1 MFPSATYLLFG
12 SLITSVLGDEPIV
25 KLSYGS
31 FQGKTTND
39 VLEFLGI
46 PFAAPPV
53 GNLRF
58 APPKN
63 PLKIEGVQQAT
74 AYGPSCPYL
83 IPEGNVPGG
92 GGTPSPMS
100 EDCLHINVV
109 RPGSIPYG
117 KKLPVVFV
125 GDTSQYPLGSN
136 IVRRS
141 LTLNEPVIFVSAN
154 YRTNAFGFLGG
165 QEVKDAKIANAG
177 LRDQRFALEWVQKYI
192 GLFGGDRKKV
202 TLWGESAGA
211 ISVGLQYLL
220 DDGNGYHLFRGG
232 FMQSGVPIVLPDI
245 SRHQRFFD
253 QLVKETNC
261 TGSADK
267 IACLRAASFDDLQAA
282 IGTLPGLFSF
292 QSLELNFQPNVDGD
306 LIKRDPLTSII
317 QGQYAKLPFVT
328 GNCEDEGTL
337 FSLATL
343 NLTTSDQ
350 YIDFIHSRY
359 FERATAAQIAAL
371 AEAYPDDITQGSPFN
386 TGTANALTPQFKRFA
401 AIQGDIAFQAP
412 RRFFSKFAAR
422 TQPAWEFRF
431 MARAS
436 PPLGFFHGSDV
447 GEFFGAVQGT
457 KFIGLDA
464 LIHFVY
470 FLNPNAPANSISAT
484 RNFTWPRWTP
494 WTPTQ
499 SLFTIIDAEPGFA
512 LTEDTYRKE
521 AMELLNELT
530 INEIGNGI

>member
-1 MFPSATYLLFG
+1 MFPSAACLLFV
-12 SLITSVLGDEPIV
+12 SLIASVFADEPIV
-25 KLSYGS
+25 TLSYGS
-31 FQGKTTND
+31 FQGKTIND

-46 PFAAPPV
+46 PFAVPPV
-53 GNLRF
+53 GKLRF
-58 APPKN
+58 APPQN
-63 PLKIEGVQQAT
+63 PSKIKGVQQAT
-74 AYGPSCPYL
+74 AYGPLCPYL
-83 IPEGNVPGG
+83 PPEGNAPGG

-109 RPGSIPYG
+109 RPASIPYG
-117 KKLPVVFV
+117 KKLPVVFWIYGGAFQV

-141 LTLNEPVIFVSAN
+141 LALNEPVIFVSAN
-154 YRTNAFGFLGG
+154 YRINAFGFLGG

-192 GLFGGDRKKV
+192 GSFGGDRKKV

-253 QLVKETNC
+253 QLVRETNC
-261 TGSADK
+261 TESTDK
-267 IACLRAASFDDLQAA
+267 ITCLRAASFDDLQAA

-328 GNCEDEGTL
+328 GNCEDEGTRAV
-337 FSLATL
+337 LAF
-343 NLTTSDQ
+343 
-350 YIDFIHSRY
+350 YPEPH
-359 FERATAAQIAAL
+359 FERATDAQIAAL
-371 AEAYPDDITQGSPFN
+371 ANAYPDDVTQGSPFN

-431 MARAS
+431 MARAN

-447 GEFFGAVQGT
+447 GEFFGAVQST

-464 LIHFVY
+464 LIHFVNY
-470 FLNPNAPANSISAT
+470 LNPNAPANSISAT

-499 SLFTIIDAEPGFA
+499 SLFTIIDAEPGFI